1 MPRPGSNMGRPGSAV
16 KTSANPFANWL
27 AARKERKNQAEE
39 QASRMITNRIAEN
52 ESIIIDQLNSID
64 FLHSRLPAEVLHAKS
79 RETQPCG
86 DLEYASR
93 AIVHML
99 LKNPQT
105 IKMDIRKI
113 DQKLLTLVLLYKQ
126 AIEQGDQRA
135 AYAAKGALIRGFND
149 IRSRIPQNQPEL
161 AKQFVEANAEYL
173 DRWVTLVGLAQVADR
188 TKQNVDNQRE
198 KYNQALAMDKERND
212 ELRDEF
218 LNNNEFTT
226 AYQFILDH
234 DAPEERA
241 KWTPVQRD
249 IHRKMIERRMKGVN
263 LELDALLLQQKEMDL
278 SKKESQVEMLYSSVA
293 SLEIVADPNLL
304 NKFRESVDNLF
315 KQLAASDAEIDES
328 LKLMDDIE
336 ARIEQLNYAPGAS
349 RAREVAAEEA
359 EKWLKEEKL
368 RQQDRSGEN
377 KVRAREIREALRILS
392 EEQLQER
399 KRQIEEEQQR
409 ILEQMQEQVQ
419 ESQRE
424 RLYI

>member
-198 KYNQALAMDKERND
+198 KYNQAQAMDK
-212 ELRDEF
+212 
-218 LNNNEFTT
+218 
-226 AYQFILDH
+226 
-234 DAPEERA
+234 
-241 KWTPVQRD
+241 
-249 IHRKMIERRMKGVN
+249 
-263 LELDALLLQQKEMDL
+263 
-278 SKKESQVEMLYSSVA
+278 
-293 SLEIVADPNLL
+293 
-304 NKFRESVDNLF
+304 
-315 KQLAASDAEIDES
+315 
-328 LKLMDDIE
+328 
-336 ARIEQLNYAPGAS
+336 
-349 RAREVAAEEA
+349 
-359 EKWLKEEKL
+359 
-368 RQQDRSGEN
+368 
-377 KVRAREIREALRILS
+377 
-392 EEQLQER
+392 
-399 KRQIEEEQQR
+399 
-409 ILEQMQEQVQ
+409 
-419 ESQRE
+419 
-424 RLYI
+424 

>member
-377 KVRAREIREALRILS
+377 KVRAREIREALGILS

>member
-198 KYNQALAMDKERND
+198 KYNQALAVDKERND

-377 KVRAREIREALRILS
+377 KVRAREIREALGILS

>member
-64 FLHSRLPAEVLHAKS
+64 FLHSRLPTEVLHAKS

-86 DLEYASR
+86 DLEYAAR

-188 TKQNVDNQRE
+188 TKQNVDKQRE

-377 KVRAREIREALRILS
+377 KVRAREIREALGILS

-399 KRQIEEEQQR
+399 NRQIEEEQQR

>member
-1 MPRPGSNMGRPGSAV
+1 MPRPGSNMARPGSAA

-27 AARKERKNQAEE
+27 AARKERKSQAED

-52 ESIIIDQLNSID
+52 ESVIIDQLNSID
-64 FLHSRLPAEVLHAKS
+64 FLHSRLPAAVLHHKS
-79 RETQPCG
+79 QETQSCG
-86 DLEYASR
+86 DLEFAAK
-93 AIVHML
+93 AIVHFL

-126 AIEQGDQRA
+126 AIEQGDENA

-161 AKQFVEANAEYL
+161 AKQFVEANTEYL
-173 DRWVTLVGLAQVADR
+173 DRWITLVGIAQVADR
-188 TKQNVDNQRE
+188 TKENVENQRE
-198 KYNQALAMDKERND
+198 KYAQAQAMDKARND
-212 ELRDEF
+212 ELREEF
-218 LNNNEFTT
+218 MNNDEFTT
-226 AYQFILDH
+226 AFQFIMEH

-241 KWTPVQRD
+241 KWTPVQRE
-249 IHRKMIERRMKGVN
+249 IHRKMIERRMKGVI

-278 SKKESQVEMLYSSVA
+278 SKKEAQVEMLYSSVA

-336 ARIEQLNYAPGAS
+336 ARINQLNYAPGAS
-349 RAREVAAEEA
+349 RAREVATEEA
-359 EKWLKEEKL
+359 EKWLQEEKL
-368 RQQDRSGEN
+368 RQQNRSGEN
-377 KVRAREIREALRILS
+377 RIRAREFRELS
-392 EEQLQER
+392 GLLTKEQEEER
-399 KRQIEEEQQR
+399 NRQIQEQEQR
-409 ILEQMQEQVQ
+409 ILEEIQQQSQ
-419 ESQRE
+419 ESE
-424 RLYI
+424 RLYN